1 MNNTIRIFHSQY
13 SVTGKSVHSTSRNDY
28 RAGQCTCVCR
38 RVTDNSIDVAV
49 SFCHKNETFKKK
61 EGVKIALRHMEEG
74 NYITIPVSK
83 NVTGKQLND
92 VIRSFLSR
100 DHKEDYRHLTFG
112 TTPNLPVKDW
122 NYVSFSRRVHPD
134 SFSYFL

>member
-13 SVTGKSVHSTSRNDY
+13 EVTGKSMYSKGKYDHRG
-28 RAGQCTCVCR
+28 GQCTFVCR
-38 RVTDNSIDVAV
+38 RTSDNSIDVAV
-49 SFCHKNETFKKK
+49 SFCHDNETFKKK
-61 EGVKIALRHMEEG
+61 EGIKIALRHMEEG

-100 DHKEDYRHLTFG
+100 DNENDYRHLTFG

-122 NYVSFSRRVHPD
+122 TYVHFSRRDHAE

>member
-13 SVTGKSVHSTSRNDY
+13 SVTGESMHSTKRNDY
-28 RAGQCTCVCR
+28 RAGQCTFVCR
-38 RVTDNSIDVAV
+38 RATDNSIDVAV

-61 EGVKIALRHMEEG
+61 EGVKVALRHIEEG

-100 DHKEDYRHLTFG
+100 DTKEDYRHLTFG
-112 TTPNLPVKDW
+112 TTPNLPIKDW
-122 NYVSFSRRVHPD
+122 NYVSFSRRDHTEP
-134 SFSYFL
+134 FSYFL